1 MLTQMNVK
9 EGIKRYG
16 DKGYDA
22 LMKELQQL
30 HVRQALLP
38 LKKEYMSYEQRK
50 KALKYLMFLKENMM
64 EA

>member
-1 MLTQMNVK
+1 MNVK

-38 LKKEYMSYEQRK
+38 LKKQDMSYEQRK
-50 KALKYLMFLKENMM
+50 KDIKLSNLPQRKT
-64 EA
+64 